1 MSILLEILRSLIG
14 TLVRQWPELVSTF
27 YGVLLG
33 GMATLAVVRWQIGEE
48 RRTRGRHDQ
57 EFLSVLVEHVNREIT
72 KNTHIVEDLIE
83 ACAQSRV
90 ARIEAWDWAATIVGS
105 LSTEAH
111 NGLYRTGLQRYLPDT
126 IKEEI
131 RRANTTVIDLRNR
144 VFQARAEYIFNDRYR
159 EDGEGI
165 NNRVFDDVK
174 AALPGARERLVESD
188 RIVEPGNLPWVESGD
203 EAPKQKR
210 GQAIRRILRWPG
222 RRAKR

>member
-48 RRTRGRHDQ
+48 RRTRSRHDQ

-72 KNTHIVEDLIE
+72 KNIHIVEDLID
-83 ACAQSRV
+83 ACGRSGV

-105 LSTEAH
+105 LSNEAH
-111 NGLYRTGLQRYLPDT
+111 NDLYRTGLQRYLPDT

-165 NNRVFDDVK
+165 NNRVFDEVK
-174 AALPGARERLVESD
+174 ASLPETRERLVASD
-188 RIVEPGNLPWVESGD
+188 GVVEPRNLPWVESRTD
-203 EAPKQKR
+203 APERKKR
-210 GQAIRRILRWPG
+210 RPLRRFLRLPG
-222 RRAKR
+222 RGVKR